1 MFWMFV
7 LAFFLGTIS
16 GALVIITVAC
26 MMSGSMSSKEED
38 CYCKKGDTNGKYE
51 G

>member
-7 LAFFLGTIS
+7 LAFFLGNIS
-16 GALVIITVAC
+16 GAVVITLVAC
-26 MMSGSMSSKEED
+26 MMSGMSSKEED